1 MTLGD
6 GLERHSP
13 SLQSAA
19 GRLQEATE
27 QLVEHWTALTKAIDG
42 LGPMVGEDV
51 ISQLIGGSLQGIRE
65 AAQET
70 IQTVLDGYAGHGAA
84 ALEIDGNVATVEQA
98 SEQRAASIAKL
109 LS

>member
-6 GLERHSP
+6 GVERHSP

-19 GRLQEATE
+19 SRLQEATE
-27 QLVEHWTALTKAIDG
+27 QLFEHWTALTKAIDG

-70 IQTVLDGYAGHGAA
+70 IQTVLDGYSGHGAA
-84 ALEIDGNVATVEQA
+84 ALRIDGNIADVEKA
-98 SEQRAASIAKL
+98 GEERAAAL
-109 LS
+109 REMLS